1 MQCCVTTTQLP
12 AIRTFNC
19 KDAILCS
26 QISRFGNAKW
36 VSLTPG
42 WACIPCGSTCIQCRP
57 CSGATVSWVRLLSRS
72 VVPLE
77 ASTRSTLS
85 SVLPLPYWPKRD
97 TSIMFSVREVVKI
110 WGPELNLPGKA
121 AKAAPPPDFL
131 HSGSMG
137 CCPSYT
143 FTSTHLLRDTQ
154 ITSWQWVSA
163 NILYRH
169 LTLLPQKN
177 QWKGFVQH
185 SALPRSSP
193 LWPESLRCR
202 SETCLFLVGATKQ
215 AFSDFNTH
223 SIDPWPSAWHCI
235 LKTWHHSA
243 QLLGTSRVLLPW
255 FS

>member
-12 AIRTFNC
+12 AITTFNC

-97 TSIMFSVREVVKI
+97 TSIMFSVREVVRI
-110 WGPELNLPGKA
+110 WGPELNLPGKV
-121 AKAAPPPDFL
+121 AKAAPPPRLSPFWLDGMLSLL
-131 HSGSMG
+131 HI
-137 CCPSYT
+137 
-143 FTSTHLLRDTQ
+143 HLCSSPQ
-154 ITSWQWVSA
+154 
-163 NILYRH
+163 RH
-169 LTLLPQKN
+169 LN
-177 QWKGFVQH
+177 Y
-185 SALPRSSP
+185 
-193 LWPESLRCR
+193 
-202 SETCLFLVGATKQ
+202 FLTVGL
-215 AFSDFNTH
+215 S
-223 SIDPWPSAWHCI
+223 
-235 LKTWHHSA
+235 
-243 QLLGTSRVLLPW
+243 
-255 FS
+255 